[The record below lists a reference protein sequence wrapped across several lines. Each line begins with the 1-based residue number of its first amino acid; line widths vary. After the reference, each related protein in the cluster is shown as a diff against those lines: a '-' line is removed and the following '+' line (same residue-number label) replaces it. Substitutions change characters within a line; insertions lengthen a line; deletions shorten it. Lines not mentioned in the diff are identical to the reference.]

1 MDQYLLVLILIG
13 AATFVTAWMPKLSKK
28 FGISYSVIYLLAGI
42 LLYTLIP
49 DYLPNPLPENNEVL
63 TLHLTELIVIISLM
77 GTGIKIDQKF
87 SFKRWAA
94 PLKLIGITMLLCI
107 IVTTFMGYYFLGL
120 GLASAILLGAV
131 LAPTDPVLA
140 SDVQVGPPNEG
151 STNEAKFVLTSEA
164 GLNDGMAFPFTWLAI
179 TVGLITAGEGGNLL
193 DWLAFDVIYRILA
206 GVFLGYLAGKVTGH
220 LIFALSDRNKILHAK
235 NSLVAI
241 SITLLIYGITE
252 MVHGYGFIAVFIC
265 AITLRHYEKGHKYHK
280 DMHSFTDQFERL
292 LVCILLMLFG
302 GAVAMGLLAGLSW
315 EMVLFTIIF
324 LLLVRPLT
332 ALLGLITTKLPIR
345 EKLAISF
352 FGIRGM
358 GSIFYLAFGLN
369 EFNFLHQEELWAI
382 VSFTIFISILLHGL
396 TANPVMKHLKDKS

>member
-1 MDQYLLVLILIG
+1 
-13 AATFVTAWMPKLSKK
+13 
-28 FGISYSVIYLLAGI
+28 
-42 LLYTLIP
+42 
-49 DYLPNPLPENNEVL
+49 
-63 TLHLTELIVIISLM
+63 
-77 GTGIKIDQKF
+77 
-87 SFKRWAA
+87 
-94 PLKLIGITMLLCI
+94 
-107 IVTTFMGYYFLGL
+107 
-120 GLASAILLGAV
+120 
-131 LAPTDPVLA
+131 
-140 SDVQVGPPNEG
+140 
-151 STNEAKFVLTSEA
+151 
-164 GLNDGMAFPFTWLAI
+164 
-179 TVGLITAGEGGNLL
+179 
-193 DWLAFDVIYRILA
+193 
-206 GVFLGYLAGKVTGH
+206 
-220 LIFALSDRNKILHAK
+220 
-235 NSLVAI
+235 
-241 SITLLIYGITE
+241 
-252 MVHGYGFIAVFIC
+252 
-265 AITLRHYEKGHKYHK
+265 
-280 DMHSFTDQFERL
+280 RL